1 MIGTG
6 AETQRIICQQ
16 AMLSGHSPSAIS
28 RFMSVETKKERGM
41 AERVCP
47 WWMGYLL
54 LSPMRR
60 WMQKQEKLLAPYI
73 HEGMTVL
80 EPGPGMGFFTLPM
93 ARMTGESG
101 RIIAVDIQA
110 RMLESLR
117 RRALKAGLLA
127 RIETRLAR
135 PDSLGIDDLKS
146 RVDFVLAFALVHEM
160 PSAEVFFNEAAAALK
175 PGGLLLLAEP
185 SGHVKPEKFARELEA
200 ARAAGF
206 EEVSR
211 PAVRRSLAAVLR
223 KV

>member
-1 MIGTG
+1 
-6 AETQRIICQQ
+6 
-16 AMLSGHSPSAIS
+16 
-28 RFMSVETKKERGM
+28 M
-41 AERVCP
+41 AKRVCP

-54 LSPMRR
+54 ISPIRR
-60 WMQKQEKLLAPYI
+60 WMQNPEKLLAPYI
-73 HEGMTVL
+73 REGMTVL
-80 EPGPGMGFFTLPM
+80 EPGPGMGFFTMPM

-110 RMLESLR
+110 RMLDSLR
-117 RRALKAGLLA
+117 RRAIKAGLLA

-135 PDSLGIDDLKS
+135 PDSLGIGDLKS

-160 PSAEVFFNEAAAALK
+160 PSAEVFFSEAAAALK

-200 ARAAGF
+200 ARAAGL

-211 PAVRRSLAAVLR
+211 PLVRRSMAAVLR
-223 KV
+223 RV